1 MVEYGVGLA
10 TVKVV
15 EKVATDTPDNRPRT
29 RLEFLRLPSFKECC
43 CPRPVREPRKLNKG
57 GLTTSTTIR
66 RSPDK
71 DEMTQDE
78 PQTLIIDTD
87 PGVDDVLAIL
97 LALSRPDLVRLE
109 AITLNFG
116 NTTLDY
122 ARDNVLRLF
131 NVLHAHVQQEG
142 KGQEGLKRSLSGSAY
157 RTIFAS
163 KGAEGPIGG
172 EQFTASYFHGRD
184 GLSGIS
190 QLHGDP
196 FATSKS
202 IPSPLVED
210 ATKPAHEV
218 ILDILRNNAPGTVRI
233 AAVAPLTNLALAF
246 QSDPETF
253 CRVGGISV
261 MGGVLDGPGN
271 TTATSEFNTYA
282 DPFAAK
288 VLLHDAPL
296 HPVLQDAKRNACG
309 YTGSLPIE
317 LLPLDITR
325 KHTVPYARLCDDVD
339 QRGGILRS
347 LSVS

>member
-1 MVEYGVGLA
+1 
-10 TVKVV
+10 
-15 EKVATDTPDNRPRT
+15 
-29 RLEFLRLPSFKECC
+29 
-43 CPRPVREPRKLNKG
+43 
-57 GLTTSTTIR
+57 
-66 RSPDK
+66 
-71 DEMTQDE
+71 MTQDE
-78 PQTLIIDTD
+78 PQPLIIDTD
-87 PGVDDVLAIL
+87 PGVDDVLAIV

-142 KGQEGLKRSLSGSAY
+142 KDQEGLKRSLSGNAY

-210 ATKPAHEV
+210 ATKPAHEI

-325 KHTVPYARLCDDVD
+325 KHTVPYVRLCDDVD